1 MRLAEREVERRQH
14 PHIRALLAN
23 TGEGLLVVD
32 DSGTIRVAN
41 EMTESMLGI
50 DRSAVRGKP
59 LSSLGIPEIEQL
71 VRDSASGETAEGP
84 VRFNIEERT
93 LSCKAWPF
101 SDGSISGVAV
111 IVRDDTEL
119 ISQHERTEAIL
130 AGASDGLVVRDPDG
144 RVTYMNPS
152 ARDFLGEQAETLV
165 GESITLSELLGH
177 DTPSSDRAV
186 PCWELKSCLR
196 TDCPQ
201 HGATDLR
208 CWLQCGTPG
217 PDGKPMKFVD
227 KQDSCRNCEVYA
239 ANVGFLGEI
248 DSRELLEVTLEDPV
262 HRVLEVRANPVISKR
277 GKYLGCVTS
286 LHDVTAEREIAVM
299 KNEFVSMVS
308 HELRTPLT
316 SIKGYVDLIV
326 DGEAGEIN
334 EVQQEFLQI
343 VQENSNRLVSLIND
357 LLDISR
363 IESGRVNLKVEP
375 VEMDCVIED
384 VVDTFAT
391 VARQAG
397 VELTWEVEDGLPRA
411 AADRDRI
418 GQVLMNLVSNA
429 IKYSPDGGAA
439 SIAARMDD
447 EGHVLVEITDTGIG
461 ISDEDQQQ
469 LFTKFFRVDSALT
482 REIGGTGLGLSICKS
497 VVELLGGEIG
507 VRSVAGEGATFYF
520 TLRVATEDM
529 ARTPTVQGP
538 LDVGG
543 KVLVVDRDSEVAE
556 LISTYLEKRGYETVI
571 AHSAKEALDQAIE
584 HRPAL
589 ITLDVMLDDMGGFD
603 LLQGFKDDERT
614 ADIPVVVLSIVC
626 DRGRSLRLGA
636 ADYLEKPIDS
646 GRLVGVVDGLVGAV
660 SSPLVLVVDDDRDI
674 VGVMAR
680 KLQARGFA
688 VACAYDGREALQ
700 AVEAQHPDL
709 ILLDLQMPVMDGYEV
724 IEAIKTND
732 ETSDIPIVVM
742 TAHRIDEDRV
752 GIIQF
757 AADQV
762 NKPLSAE
769 AVAEHVERVLGAK
782 E

>member
-1 MRLAEREVERRQH
+1 LAERDVERRTH
-14 PHIRALLAN
+14 PHIRALFAN
-23 TGEGLLVVD
+23 TGEGLIVVD
-32 DSGTIRVAN
+32 DEDRVRVAN
-41 EMTESMLGI
+41 EMTEPMLGI
-50 DRSAVRGKP
+50 DRSAVRGQP
-59 LSSLGIPEIEQL
+59 VDSLGIPEIGQ
-71 VRDSASGETAEGP
+71 VVDGARSSKKAGP
-84 VRFNIEERT
+84 VRFNVEERT

-101 SDGSISGVAV
+101 SDENSSGVAV

-119 ISQHERTEAIL
+119 LSQHERTEAIL

-152 ARDFLGEQAETLV
+152 AREFLGERAEELI
-165 GESITLSELLGH
+165 GESTTLAELLG
-177 DTPSSDRAV
+177 DETPSSVDAV
-186 PCWELKSCLR
+186 PCWQMKECMR
-196 TDCPQ
+196 TDCPE

-208 CWLQCGTPG
+208 CWLRCGTPG
-217 PDGKPMKFVD
+217 PDGKPTKFVD
-227 KQDSCRNCEVYA
+227 KQETCRGCEVYQT
-239 ANVGFLGEI
+239 NVPYLGEI
-248 DSRELLEVTLEDPV
+248 DPSKMLEVTVEDPA
-262 HRVLEVRANPVISKR
+262 HRVLEVRSNPVVSKR
-277 GKYLGCVTS
+277 GKYLGCVMS

-334 EVQQEFLQI
+334 DVQREFLEI
-343 VQENSNRLVSLIND
+343 VQDNSDRLVTLIND

-375 VEMDCVIED
+375 VEMDCIIED

-391 VARQAG
+391 VAEQAG
-397 VELTWEVEDGLPRA
+397 VELSWEVEKGMPRA

-429 IKYSPDGGAA
+429 IKYSPDGGST
-439 SIAARMDD
+439 SISARMD
-447 EGHVLVEITDTGIG
+447 GGRVLVEVTDTGIG
-461 ISDEDQQQ
+461 ISEEDQQQ

-507 VRSVAGEGATFYF
+507 VRSTLGDGATFYF
-520 TLRVATEDM
+520 TLRVASEDM
-529 ARTPTVQGP
+529 ARTPVVQGP
-538 LDVGG
+538 LEVIG
-543 KVLVVDRDSEVAE
+543 KVLVVDRDPAVAE
-556 LISTYLEKRGYETVI
+556 LISTYLENRGYETLV
-571 AHSAKEALDQAIE
+571 AHSAREALEKAIE
-584 HRPAL
+584 YRPAL
-589 ITLDVMLDDMGGFD
+589 ITLDVMLDDMRGFD

-646 GRLVGVVDGLVGAV
+646 SRLVGIVDSLVGAL

-674 VGVMAR
+674 VDVLAR
-680 KLQARGFA
+680 TMQARGFA
-688 VACAYDGREALQ
+688 VACAYDGREALK
-700 AVEAQHPDL
+700 AVSAQHPDL

-724 IEAIKTND
+724 IEHIKTDD
-732 ETSDIPIVVM
+732 ETKEIPIVVM

-752 GIIQF
+752 GVLQF

-762 NKPLSAE
+762 SKPLSAE
-769 AVAEHVERVLGAK
+769 AVAEHVERVLGTK